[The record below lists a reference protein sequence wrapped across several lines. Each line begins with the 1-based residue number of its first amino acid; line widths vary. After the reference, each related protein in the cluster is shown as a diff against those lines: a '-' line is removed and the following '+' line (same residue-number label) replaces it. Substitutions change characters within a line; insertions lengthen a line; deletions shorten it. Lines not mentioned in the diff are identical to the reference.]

1 MPILSKANGLE
12 LSPIPPELSSLNE
25 LEARL
30 ISLHVPFMK
39 MVALPCGKQR
49 SIHGPA
55 VNVPTKID
63 NVCTVLP
70 RLPSQSE
77 LIPLKLKHKLVYKG
91 HYMYGYV
98 SPKKLPNALKWL
110 KANNLRYQSIRL
122 G

>member
-1 MPILSKANGLE
+1 MPLLSKANGLE
-12 LSPIPPELSSLNE
+12 LTPVPPELSSLNE

-30 ISLHVPFMK
+30 ISLRLPFMK
-39 MVALPCGKQR
+39 MVASPCGQQR
-49 SIHGPA
+49 CIHGPA

-63 NVCTVLP
+63 TVCTVLP

-98 SPKKLPNALKWL
+98 TSEKPFNGLKH
-110 KANNLRYQSIRL
+110 L
-122 G
+122 GL